1 MSKKIIIHNNENKP
15 IYNILIEHDFEL
27 LRDSISQLNYEG
39 RRFCIVSDS
48 NVSKI
53 YGDKIKEILEPI
65 ASKVCLYVFEAG
77 ETSKNLN
84 VVKALYTYLIEEK
97 FDRKD
102 VLFALGG
109 GVVGDLTGF
118 CAATYLRGIDFIQ
131 IPTSLLA
138 MVDSSVGGKTGVDF
152 ESYKNM
158 VGAFY
163 QPKLVY
169 MNLSVLNTLDLRQY
183 YAGLAEVLKY
193 GLIWDESFYVW
204 MMENLAEIYTHEPDV
219 IEEMVERSCN
229 MKREVVEEDVTE
241 QGVRS
246 LLNFGHTIGHA
257 IEKLKNFD
265 LLHGECVALGMI
277 AAAHISWKREY
288 ITTEEFFELRDMIV
302 GFRLP
307 ASIENLN
314 SEDILMTSKSDKKM
328 DAGKI
333 KFVLLKDIGN
343 AYVDMTVSDDEII
356 EAANFLM
363 MDYWED

>member
-1 MSKKIIIHNNENKP
+1 MSKKITVHNSENNP
-15 IYNILIEHDFEL
+15 IYEIFLEEDFNKLSEAVKAL
-27 LRDSISQLNYEG
+27 GYEN
-39 RRFCIVSDS
+39 RRFCVVTDS
-48 NVSKI
+48 NVGPLYAEKI
-53 YGDKIKEILEPI
+53 ESELKSL
-65 ASKVCLYVFEAG
+65 AAKVCVFTFDAG
-77 ETSKNLN
+77 EASKNLD
-84 VVKALYTYLIEEK
+84 VVKDLYKFLIEEN

-102 VLFALGG
+102 VMFALGG

-118 CAATYLRGIDFIQ
+118 TAATYLRGIDFIQ

-152 ESYKNM
+152 DAYKNM

-169 MNLSVLNTLDLRQY
+169 MNLKVIDSLDLRQY

-193 GLIWDESFYVW
+193 GLIRNEKFYVW
-204 MMENLAEIYTHEPDV
+204 MIENLAEVYVHEPEV
-219 IEEMVERSCN
+219 MEKMIETSCN
-229 MKREVVEEDVTE
+229 MKRVIVERDATE
-241 QGVRS
+241 KGERA

-257 IEKLKNFD
+257 IEKLKNFE

-288 ITTEEFFELRDMIV
+288 ISTEEFFEFRDMIV

-307 ASIENLN
+307 ASVDGLAA
-314 SEDILMTSKSDKKM
+314 EDILATTKTDKKM

-333 KFVLLKDIGN
+333 RFVLLKDIGN
-343 AYVDMTVSDDEII
+343 AYIDTTVSDEEII
-356 EAANFLM
+356 EAANFLL
-363 MDYWED
+363 MDLED

>member
-1 MSKKIIIHNNENKP
+1 MLLEAVKELGYEN
-15 IYNILIEHDFEL
+15 
-27 LRDSISQLNYEG
+27 
-39 RRFCIVSDS
+39 RRFCIVTDS
-48 NVSKI
+48 TVGELYAQQVK
-53 YGDKIKEILEPI
+53 DILEPI
-65 ASKVCLYVFEAG
+65 AAKVYVYTFEAG
-77 ETSKNLN
+77 EKSKNLD
-84 VVKALYTYLIEEK
+84 VVKQLYTNLIEEK

-152 ESYKNM
+152 DCYKNM

-169 MNLSVLNTLDLRQY
+169 MNLSVLNSLDLRQY

-193 GLIWDESFYVW
+193 GLIKDEDFYVW
-204 MMENLAEIYTHEPDV
+204 LLENLAEIYIHDEAV
-219 IEEMVERSCN
+219 VENMVDKSCN
-229 MKREVVEEDVTE
+229 MKREIVERDVNE
-241 QGVRS
+241 KGERA

-257 IEKLKNFD
+257 IEKLKDFQ

-288 ITTEEFFELRDMIV
+288 ITTEEFFELRDMLV

-307 ASIENLN
+307 ASVEDL
-314 SEDILMTSKSDKKM
+314 SAEDIINTTKSDKKM

-343 AYVDMTVSDDEII
+343 AYIDTTVSDEEML
-356 EAANFLM
+356 EAVKFLM
-363 MDYWED
+363 MDLED